1 MINASSAFMAEL
13 ENDNRNYICDVN
25 ITLKTG
31 EILSL
36 GNEELWSGG
45 ISIEESVSN
54 DSSFDI
60 GSTIIN
66 KATIVI
72 NNIYENYT
80 SHDFT
85 GAKATIKVGLK
96 LSDGTVELLNKG
108 IFYVDSASYNGAIIT
123 LECLDSMSKFDKDYS
138 LSTLHYPA
146 SLMQIVQDACDKCD
160 VLYSAAR
167 FDNDDF
173 VVEERPEEESLTFRQ
188 VLNYVGQIACQ
199 QFSIDHNNR
208 LVARWYNRNILDDLY
223 ANGNADGDYHIIS
236 AINASNI
243 DVDDVVITGVK
254 VTEFSNESD
263 NPGGTY
269 LSGSEGYVI
278 NIKENKLIQI
288 GFGSEVA
295 DYLGNR
301 LVGMRF
307 RPMELTFQNNP
318 TIEPTD
324 AAEVV
329 DYKGNHY
336 YTFVTSTTFTVGNS
350 QTLSCGAESA
360 TRNSASRYSA
370 STQAYA
376 NSKILIEKERTE
388 REKAIDA
395 LNEALSSSSGMYITE
410 EKQDDG
416 SVITYLHD
424 SRVLSESQNII
435 KITSEAIGIS
445 NDGGK
450 TYPYG
455 IFLTGDLIARLLY
468 AVGINADY
476 INSGAITVKD
486 QNEEITFFA
495 DTVTGRVEI
504 KAQSLTITG
513 KTVQEIAEE
522 QSDSAINDFVDA
534 VYNPGIENLQ
544 AQIDGQIETWFYSYV
559 PTTSNYPASEW
570 TTDTEKDKHLGDLF
584 YIVDNAQYG
593 GQAYR
598 WAKIGTDYLWDYVED
613 TAVVKALADAAAA
626 QDTAD
631 QKRRVFVTT
640 PTPPYDVG
648 DLWVGNDTSDL
659 MRCKRSRS
667 SGNYD
672 ASDWI
677 KAVKYTDNTELYNFV
692 QNDYNTTIQEIYQS
706 VDQKS
711 ETWYQDTD
719 PSLQWTDTESD
730 PLQDTTGASIFD
742 TTGATIVTIYESE
755 KALHDGDLWHDT
767 TNNKEYIYV
776 DGEWQETS
784 IPDDVLDIIDGKAQI
799 FVSTPTPPYAI
810 GDLWF
815 NGATSDIM
823 TCINSRDNGS
833 YNAGDWQKRNKY
845 TDDTAVNKLDESL
858 NQQEVFDRLTN
869 GGTAQGI
876 YMENGQLYILFS
888 YAKGGVLQL
897 GGLENEF
904 GELSLLDDSKNKL
917 VSLSNKGM
925 VIYSADSGKQ
935 IGKIGANRYSDGRE
949 FISTEVF
956 PESSG
961 IEWNRIDSNGK
972 PRILFRYNIS
982 EKKEE
987 EKFDLYVPFS
997 IARNNW
1003 NSKRE
1008 FLPVITSNVGNLSIK
1023 ERNDIAHSGYIS
1035 IFLNETGYTGQRRD
1049 LNWFVVKENSE
1060 NYAGMGFLQIYPG
1073 FMRIEDLYDSDALL
1087 LGNDINMNRHQI
1099 LNQSDERVKN
1109 NITEYNESAIEIIN
1123 EIGIYEYDWIE
1134 SGIHEDAGFIAQ
1146 QLESIIPNAVKI
1158 NKLGESYSVLPIKII
1173 PYLVKSVQELSKE
1186 IELLKKEICE
1196 LKGETY
1202 ISKESKKDKWK
1213 PSDMSLEEKREFI
1226 KSLKRAERRE

>member
-199 QFSIDHNNR
+199 QFSIDHNDR

-776 DGEWQETS
+776 DGEWQDTS
-784 IPDDVLDIIDGKAQI
+784 IPDDVFDIIDGKSQI

-845 TDDTAVNKLDESL
+845 TDDTAVKELDESL

-888 YAKGGVLQL
+888 YARGGVLQL
-897 GGLENEF
+897 GGLENEL

-917 VSLSNKGM
+917 VSLSNNGM
-925 VIYSADSGKQ
+925 VIYSADSAKQ
-935 IGKIGANRYSDGRE
+935 VGTIGVNRDSDGRE
-949 FISTEVF
+949 FISTEIF

-961 IEWNRIDSNGK
+961 IEWTRINRKGEK
-972 PRILFRYNIS
+972 RTLFRYNGS

-987 EKFDLYVPFS
+987 EKIDLYMPFHVS
-997 IARNNW
+997 RNNW
-1003 NSKRE
+1003 DSGLD
-1008 FLPVITSNVGNLSIK
+1008 FLPVVSSNIGNFSIR
-1023 ERNDIAHSGYIS
+1023 ERKASRNGFICID
-1035 IFLNETGYTGQRRD
+1035 LNECSGMDR
-1049 LNWFVVKENSE
+1049 NWFVVKENSE
-1060 NYAGMGFLQIYPG
+1060 SYAGMGFLQIFPG